1 MRVKNLNVA
10 VPQGASG
17 VLAKQSQFIYT
28 YGADDQ
34 AEREVSLVLPSAN
47 SPFVSN
53 VLHPIFDMNVPEG
66 FLADQ
71 IKRRMAK
78 HIQVDEMR
86 MLSLI
91 AGNQIGRLSY
101 QDPLAPLEKLK
112 AQVGLKEILHEQHSD
127 KIFEFLVD
135 TYFASGI
142 SGVQPKVLMPDLDK
156 VGGGRKTLLAS
167 DLIVK
172 SGADEYPG
180 LAQNEFL
187 CMEVARRAGLDTPP
201 FWLSDNGQ
209 LFVMERFDLDAGT
222 KLGFE
227 DMAVL
232 MRLPKDQHD
241 NYKYS
246 QSYEI
251 IAKVVHVLC
260 GGRLAELEAFFMSF
274 CLSVMVRN
282 GDAHLKNFGL
292 LYTHP
297 GDRESVRL
305 SPVYDVTTTTVY
317 PHYNPR
323 SGQNVVDRSMALKL
337 NKSKDYPS
345 RQDLITFGKNLC
357 QIKKPDLII
366 ERIAQAMTEALAENK
381 HRIAPELHL
390 KMSAEWEAGLVAALH
405 PAAGKGFRRKK
416 VKLPSQE
423 NDFP

>member
-1 MRVKNLNVA
+1 MRVKNLEIS
-10 VPQGASG
+10 VPQGLSG
-17 VLAKQSQFIYT
+17 VLTKQSQFIYT
-28 YGADDQ
+28 YDAEE
-34 AEREVSLVLPSAN
+34 AEREVSLVLPSAH
-47 SPFVSN
+47 SPFVAN

-91 AGNQIGRLSY
+91 AENQIGRLSY
-101 QDPLAPLEKLK
+101 QDPLAPAEKMK
-112 AQVGLKEILHEQHSD
+112 AQVGLKEILHEQHSE

-142 SGVQPKVLMPDLDK
+142 SGVQPKVLMPDKDK
-156 VGGGRKTLLAS
+156 VSGARKTLLAS

-172 SGADEYPG
+172 SGTQEYQG

-187 CMEVARRAGLDTPP
+187 CMEVARRAGLDAPP
-201 FWLSDNGQ
+201 FWLSDSGQ
-209 LFVMERFDLDAGT
+209 LFVMERFDLDAGE

-232 MRLPKDQHD
+232 LKLAKDPHD

-251 IAKVVHVLC
+251 IAKVVHTLC
-260 GGRLAELEAFFMSF
+260 GGRLAELEAFFTSF

-323 SGQNVVDRSMALKL
+323 SGQNMVDRTMALKL
-337 NKSKDYPS
+337 NKSKDYPN
-345 RQDLITFGKNLC
+345 RQNLITFGKNLC
-357 QIKKPDLII
+357 QIKRPELII
-366 ERIAQAMTEALAENK
+366 ERIAQAMTEALSANK
-381 HRIAPELHL
+381 DRIDPDLHQ
-390 KMSAEWEAGLVAALH
+390 KMSKEWGGGLATAMN
-405 PAAGKGFRRKK
+405 PAMGTGFRRK
-416 VKLPSQE
+416 PIR
-423 NDFP
+423 